1 MTPTRRSLATA
12 LFTLLLGLTAQA
24 EPLVTGYERFHA
36 DQPSREGGALL
47 YSELG
52 CANCHAKSPG
62 LPDRRGPLLADL
74 KSRVNADWIDH
85 FLTTPQEAKPG
96 TMMPALFDALP
107 AEERAAQIEA
117 VTHYL
122 MTLKPLGAA
131 TKTKSARHSNA
142 ERGSARYHQVG
153 CVACHA
159 PTPDFHPAIGAPK
172 PEEYTSRPI
181 PFPDLKAKYSL
192 FTLASFLENPSA
204 TRPDGRMPHLG
215 LNADDALDIACHLF
229 DYRPSDPRESPG
241 LTPFKAD
248 GKKAKQGAEI
258 AARLNCAACHTL
270 TTDDPPVQIP
280 IKDTSA
286 DAGCLST
293 VPTPGRPHYS
303 LSPAQ
308 RQSLALYVGGTS
320 PAFSTTQKAD
330 LTLKALNCYACHDR
344 DGLGGPDIARNRYFV
359 GDEGIADAGRLAP
372 PLTGIGKKLRPDW
385 LESVFKG
392 TGRVRPYLQ
401 TQMPIYASHA
411 KALSKLLI
419 EADPKDLPPLAEGDV
434 TAGHKLVGIQ
444 GGVNCITCH
453 TWGDKPSLGIQALDI
468 SDLDKRLNPD
478 WFRDYL
484 LNPAAYRPGTL
495 MPPLWPGGQS
505 MVKDVLGGD
514 SEQQIAAIWAF
525 IKDGEGLPEGYP
537 EHIANAFELI
547 PTDRPILQRTFLKN
561 VGPHAILAGFPG
573 GIHIAYDGD
582 KGRPALT
589 WRGRFFDAYS
599 TWFVRAAPFEDPLE
613 KEVFA
618 WPKASD
624 TDPAGYRGY
633 KLDSQGN
640 PTFLST
646 QVGIEIEDHYTVID
660 GQLHRTLSWPT
671 GKPEPTWTHPEGLT
685 QTAAPSPKPNQRTF
699 IYSWQ

>member
-24 EPLVTGYERFHA
+24 EPLVTGFERFHA
-36 DQPSREGGALL
+36 DPPSREGGALL

-52 CANCHAKSPG
+52 CANCHAQNPG

-85 FLTTPQEAKPG
+85 FLTAPQDAKPG

-122 MTLKPLGAA
+122 MTLKPLGTA

-192 FTLASFLENPSA
+192 FTLATFLENPSA

-241 LTPFKAD
+241 LNPFKAD

-280 IKDTSA
+280 LKNPST
-286 DAGCLST
+286 DAGCLSAA
-293 VPTPGRPHYS
+293 PAPGRPHYS

-308 RQSLALYVGGTS
+308 RQSLALYVGGAT
-320 PAFSTTQKAD
+320 PAFSTAQKAD

-392 TGRVRPYLQ
+392 EGRVRPYLQ
-401 TQMPIYASHA
+401 TKMPIYASHA

-419 EADPKDLPPLAEGDV
+419 EADQKDLPALAEGDV

-547 PTDRPILQRTFLKN
+547 PTDRPILQRTFLNN

-582 KGRPALT
+582 KGRPALA

-613 KEVFA
+613 KEAFA
-618 WPKASD
+618 WPKASE

-646 QVGIEIEDHYTVID
+646 QDGIEIEDHYTAID